1 MKYKIAS
8 IFSYNEYQI
17 TVHYDCIIDV
27 KEKDLS
33 NVHNKLLE
41 NISIVFDMMTDKLI
55 IKILKNDYFE
65 AVTIGEGDYR
75 IIDDNSIS
83 LLSKEMFVLSLV
95 NNKHIFLLIDDS
107 CPNGIL
113 QFTAVKD
120 YFYYQKY
127 NESEGY
133 LS

>member
-8 IFSYNEYQI
+8 IFSYSEYQI

-27 KEKDLS
+27 KKKDLS
-33 NVHNKLLE
+33 NIHNKFLE
-41 NISIVFDMMTDKLI
+41 NISIVFDMMTDELI

-127 NESEGY
+127 I
-133 LS
+133 LSTSST